1 MQIKREDTA
10 ALEVFESLGMN
21 SKKLID
27 EYTSRLKSIRIRSD
41 MGDAEI
47 ANNPTKDDPLDLN
60 SVAEYVINKAISYP
74 YQDEV
79 EGINFEPFLK
89 FAAVN
94 YLKGSSYYSNFGSKY
109 TSKSMMFGLAHASPK
124 SLQIFD
130 SQNAIPTDEIYIIAL
145 ELNGLQLEFVP
156 ADRITQEMVD
166 HAFKSNTGCFRSI
179 PHDLKTDEMINAMI
193 GENGAMIGFIDKS
206 KITKELA
213 KKAIEVTPWAISY
226 IPLNKVTESMAVLAA
241 SKDGMILDEIDQS
254 LLTDNVI
261 RAAIR
266 HCAAAVSIIP
276 DERLNE
282 SFARFAVKSHPE
294 IKDQEWFT
302 DFCKE
307 HEFLKKGQKY
317 QESSPGL

>member
-1 MQIKREDTA
+1 MQIKRENII

-21 SKKLID
+21 SKKIMD
-27 EYTSRLKSIRIRSD
+27 EYPSKLKSIRIRSD

-47 ANNPTKDDPLDLN
+47 ARNPTEDDPLDLK
-60 SVAEYVINKAISYP
+60 SVAEHIINKALSYP

-94 YLKGSSYYSNFGSKY
+94 YLKDNFHYFDFRSEHV
-109 TSKSMMFGLAHASPK
+109 SKSMMFGLAHTSPR
-124 SLQIFD
+124 SLEIFHA
-130 SQNAIPTDEIYIIAL
+130 QKAIPTDEIYLAAL
-145 ELNGLQLEFVP
+145 KLNGLQLEHVP
-156 ADRITQEMVD
+156 ADRITKEMVD

-179 PHDLKTDEMINAMI
+179 PHDLQTDEMINAMI
-193 GENGAMIGFIDKS
+193 GENGAMIGFIDKN